1 MTQLTGISKNDNPNQ
16 GQFTSIQATVAQ
28 GSPDMKSV
36 SGKGLCDISKLSLRQ
51 APEDGPPVS
60 HLHDAG
66 TGTNPLKRAADGHV
80 GSTKKL
86 AGSYSINHDRS
97 QARRAKA
104 YSGDSHPTIDYLRN
118 PSDDVI
124 AQKDAVYRK
133 RGLYDAPVAP
143 LGSAGS
149 RVRRRNQISQTP
161 RIYNPRTHIFW
172 PKREP
177 SQGENRPLGHDP
189 KDLEQPVKAEAMP
202 PDDRP
207 VEEIRETIRL
217 TAADSVEKEATSPEP
232 GAESES
238 DPAPVMIRQPQTRD
252 ISHDQLVVEVKGI
265 YAGLVMVEAKCIDVD
280 EKQAA
285 AALDKATA
293 RRTRPTDEQWKAQI
307 TLHKTLLHEHHDFF
321 LASQHPKASLALT
334 RMAATYQ
341 MPARMWRHGIHAF
354 LEVLRHRLPESLDH
368 MLAFISIAYAMMTL
382 LFETVPMFE
391 DTWIE
396 CLGDLGSQA
405 LKSHGHIA
413 QILTIIRALS
423 DGHRR

>member
-1 MTQLTGISKNDNPNQ
+1 M
-16 GQFTSIQATVAQ
+16 
-28 GSPDMKSV
+28 
-36 SGKGLCDISKLSLRQ
+36 
-51 APEDGPPVS
+51 S

-66 TGTNPLKRAADGHV
+66 TGSNPLKRAADGHV

-86 AGSYSINHDRS
+86 AGSYSIDHDRS

-104 YSGDSHPTIDYLRN
+104 RSGGAHPTLGYLRD
-118 PSDDVI
+118 PGEGVI

-133 RGLYDAPVAP
+133 RGLYDVPVP
-143 LGSAGS
+143 PFGSAGN
-149 RVRRRNQISQTP
+149 RARRRDRISQIP
-161 RIYNPRTHIFW
+161 RVYDPRTHVFW
-172 PKREP
+172 PKRNP
-177 SQGENRPLGHDP
+177 SQSENRPSRDDP
-189 KDLEQPVKAEAMP
+189 NDLEQSFRAGAIP
-202 PDDRP
+202 PEDRS
-207 VEEIRETIRL
+207 VEHIQESIRPTQG
-217 TAADSVEKEATSPEP
+217 DSVSKEAASPEP

-341 MPARMWRHGIHAF
+341 MPARMWRHSIHAF
-354 LEVLRHRLPESLDH
+354 LEVLRHRLPESLEH

-413 QILTIIRALS
+413 QILTVIRALS